1 LRSGS
6 AFVRLA
12 LGFARVDCAEWVPG
26 RPAAGRRARAQELGA
41 GRSETG
47 DPWRQDALDSGFHG
61 VPQDPA
67 PGSGVGCA
75 ERAPDAVK
83 PRIHGVRTHW
93 IRGFMAFHGSG
104 AGIGGGPGSEARSG
118 GGAESGGGDSGGGQG
133 LVGGGV
139 YGMMWEKGGVWG
151 LGVI

>member
-1 LRSGS
+1 MRSGS

-61 VPQDPA
+61 VPQGPA
-67 PGSGVGCA
+67 PG
-75 ERAPDAVK
+75 
-83 PRIHGVRTHW
+83 
-93 IRGFMAFHGSG
+93 
-104 AGIGGGPGSEARSG
+104 AGWVARSG
-118 GGAESGGGDSGGGQG
+118 PRTQ
-133 LVGGGV
+133 
-139 YGMMWEKGGVWG
+139 
-151 LGVI
+151 